1 MEPTDRS
8 KPSNH
13 DDSSSSSSSPSL
25 PKKTH
30 SRSSSS
36 SSWSL
41 EDTTKEKRRKNTN
54 DNFSSSGDEEM
65 LSKKRERSSSQQK
78 EKKKQTVELSA
89 YKGKIS
95 IPGFDGPLIT
105 ESLFK
110 ELQLNSIPSDVI
122 AEAYKDYKAKYENKK
137 YQSFYAEHKN
147 DEWFKEKYHPD
158 IYYQVKE
165 EQNVQCQ
172 KLCSAFVDD
181 IKKLSD
187 VNLTY
192 DSVLKYKNVNF
203 STYDFENEEKLQSA
217 INNEDDD
224 KNDDK
229 AKEDISDTPYFGFEP
244 DKMTLFIHQLPR
256 QISRMQII
264 EISKKVPGFVY
275 LSLSEPIK
283 NQDYNR
289 YSWITFD
296 TEENC
301 NLAYD
306 LLHDY
311 KIAND
316 FKLNPIKSVSITSK
330 NIRITPKQFI
340 NRIEEDVLYTKQII
354 DIMDKDKCI
363 KNSPK
368 FEQFDDK
375 RIRLDLQILYL
386 RKIHGFC
393 YYCFEF
399 YDDERNLS
407 TKCDNAHI
415 RNGFI
420 DERGVATFDNI
431 SEKEKIIKFDT
442 ELTKKAKDFIAQGD
456 IVPPI
461 KPINYEDNKDLAELR
476 QEYCKNNTI
485 TVSSERFRCNIC
497 EKLFKGP
504 NFVYN
509 HIMNK
514 HMKFIKDMV
523 DKNFSDEI
531 KKENYL
537 KDTKKNYER
546 IKVMNDMEEY
556 LSYLNA
562 MKKYQGYDSQK
573 RYHNNRDSGRENV
586 RGDGRYTGRRHGGS
600 YKDYDEDRKS
610 YGHSNNYNQGRK
622 LISYDDL

>member
-1 MEPTDRS
+1 M
-8 KPSNH
+8 
-13 DDSSSSSSSPSL
+13 
-25 PKKTH
+25 
-30 SRSSSS
+30 
-36 SSWSL
+36 
-41 EDTTKEKRRKNTN
+41 
-54 DNFSSSGDEEM
+54 
-65 LSKKRERSSSQQK
+65 
-78 EKKKQTVELSA
+78 
-89 YKGKIS
+89 
-95 IPGFDGPLIT
+95 
-105 ESLFK
+105 
-110 ELQLNSIPSDVI
+110 
-122 AEAYKDYKAKYENKK
+122 
-137 YQSFYAEHKN
+137 
-147 DEWFKEKYHPD
+147 
-158 IYYQVKE
+158 
-165 EQNVQCQ
+165 
-172 KLCSAFVDD
+172 
-181 IKKLSD
+181 
-187 VNLTY
+187 
-192 DSVLKYKNVNF
+192 KYKNVNF
-203 STYDFENEEKLQSA
+203 STFDFENEEKLQSSS
-217 INNEDDD
+217 NSEDEKSDGKD
-224 KNDDK
+224 
-229 AKEDISDTPYFGFEP
+229 DISDAPYFGFEP

-256 QISRMQII
+256 QISRMQVI

-340 NRIEEDVLYTKQII
+340 NRIEEDAEYTKKII
-354 DIMDKDKCI
+354 DILDKDKCI

-368 FEQFDDK
+368 FEQFDDM

-407 TKCDNAHI
+407 TKCDNAHL
-415 RNGFI
+415 RQGFI
-420 DERGVATFDNI
+420 DERDTATFESI
-431 SEKEKIIKFDT
+431 PEKEKIIKFDV
-442 ELTKKAKDFIAQGD
+442 ELTKKAKAFIAQGD
-456 IVPPI
+456 IISPI
-461 KPINYEDNKDLAELR
+461 KPINYEDNKELAELR

-523 DKNFSDEI
+523 DKNYSDDI

-573 RYHNNRDSGRENV
+573 RYHNRDSGRENV
-586 RGDGRYTGRRHGGS
+586 RGDGRYNSRRHGA
-600 YKDYDEDRKS
+600 YKDYDEDKKNYS
-610 YGHSNNYNQGRK
+610 HNNNSNQGRK